1 MRNLTNIAR
10 HVESFERTTDD
21 RKNDEVANQT
31 QVLPGQRAKTAEK
44 LAGVRPLRR
53 NAAHLKSLRR
63 HEGYRKDNETLFSAK
78 TLTQGYAMQDS
89 Y

>member
-1 MRNLTNIAR
+1 M
-10 HVESFERTTDD
+10 ESFERTDN
-21 RKNDEVANQT
+21 RKGNEVASET
-31 QVLPGQRAKTAEK
+31 QMLQGQRAKTAEK
-44 LAGVRPLRR
+44 AAGVRPLRR

-63 HEGYRKDNETLFSAK
+63 HEGFRKGNETLFSAK